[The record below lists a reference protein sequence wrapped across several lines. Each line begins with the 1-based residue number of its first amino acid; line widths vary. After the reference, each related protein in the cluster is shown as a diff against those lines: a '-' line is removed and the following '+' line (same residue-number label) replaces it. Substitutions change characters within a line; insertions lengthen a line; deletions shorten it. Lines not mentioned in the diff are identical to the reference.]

1 MKTLN
6 INGVVF
12 EVTKPRDLV
21 RAHQRWLD
29 RYCDTSKN
37 INDCYNSPSHLKE
50 LIYVMWLNWWKDSIT
65 KKCFEEHNT
74 MMFTIVNCVT
84 IDGIDYLME
93 ITPSHNKL
101 IQCSCQSLNCYIY
114 RVQQVE

>member
-37 INDCYNSPSHLKE
+37 INDCYSRPSRIKE
-50 LIYVMWLNWWKDSIT
+50 LIYFQWLNWWKDSIT
-65 KKCFEEHNT
+65 KECFEEHNWLGVGSYNS

-84 IDGIDYLME
+84 INGIDYLME
-93 ITPSHNKL
+93 ITPSHKRL
-101 IQCSCQSLNCYIY
+101 IQCTC
-114 RVQQVE
+114 